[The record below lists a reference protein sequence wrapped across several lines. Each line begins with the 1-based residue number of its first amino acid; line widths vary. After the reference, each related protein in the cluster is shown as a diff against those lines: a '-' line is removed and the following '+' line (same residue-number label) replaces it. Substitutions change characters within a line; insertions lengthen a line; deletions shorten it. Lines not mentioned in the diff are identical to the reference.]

1 MDYSHKKKI
10 NDKIEKI
17 KDKEIF
23 FEIYNTV
30 KDELNNNKNITIN
43 NNGVYFDLNKLS
55 NETILKIENIL
66 NEHFISTDTET
77 S

>member
-1 MDYSHKKKI
+1 MEYSHKKKI

-17 KDKEIF
+17 KDKDIL

-30 KDELNNNKNITIN
+30 KNEISDTKNITIN

-55 NETILKIENIL
+55 NELILKIENIL
-66 NEHFISTDTET
+66 NEHFISTDTEN

>member
-1 MDYSHKKKI
+1 MEYSHKKKI

-17 KDKEIF
+17 KDREIF

-30 KDELNNNKNITIN
+30 KDELSTNKNITIN

-55 NETILKIENIL
+55 NESILKIENIL
-66 NEHFISTDTET
+66 NEHFISTDTEN